1 MESRSCLLLV
11 PRCYGFGT
19 VLDSSDG
26 WFQGE
31 SPADRLPGCP
41 CAELEG
47 ELREQEESERTLA
60 RCFKQ
65 SDLDPPTGGWSNQSV
80 RMGRS
85 PACTRHLIFHS
96 FRERYTQVF
105 ISVVNIDYDAK
116 V

>member
-1 MESRSCLLLV
+1 MNTCFLLVKQAVALVSFPIALGTSAGSRRCCVTSPGSRVGIAELMLLV

-47 ELREQEESERTLA
+47 ELREQEESPGAQERELH
-60 RCFKQ
+60 
-65 SDLDPPTGGWSNQSV
+65 TG
-80 RMGRS
+80 
-85 PACTRHLIFHS
+85 ALF
-96 FRERYTQVF
+96 
-105 ISVVNIDYDAK
+105 
-116 V
+116 

>member
-31 SPADRLPGCP
+31 SPADQLPGCP

-47 ELREQEESERTLA
+47 ELREQEERASAHWRVVLNSLIWTRPQA
-60 RCFKQ
+60 AGRIRV
-65 SDLDPPTGGWSNQSV
+65 SV
-80 RMGRS
+80 S
-85 PACTRHLIFHS
+85 
-96 FRERYTQVF
+96 QVF
-105 ISVVNIDYDAK
+105 ISVVNIHYDAK

>member
-1 MESRSCLLLV
+1 MTSPGSRVGIAELMLLV

-47 ELREQEESERTLA
+47 ELREQEESPGAQERELHA
-60 RCFKQ
+60 GALF
-65 SDLDPPTGGWSNQSV
+65 
-80 RMGRS
+80 
-85 PACTRHLIFHS
+85 
-96 FRERYTQVF
+96 
-105 ISVVNIDYDAK
+105 
-116 V
+116 